1 MKTPTILL
9 ILLASSSVILAQ
21 ESPPK
26 GPTFPLWEPPLPKD
40 QGAFALSLNS
50 ICSVALERYDLEYK
64 DKTYPV
70 TECSVMTVGG
80 KTVRFYYVEEKKD
93 SESKNPIEAAK
104 ESVKSIVSGDS
115 EEEDSKKLRV
125 VKLFPHSSQ
134 TGTVE
139 YRLSSEKK
147 ITDIYQSLRDAW
159 VANAP

>member
-1 MKTPTILL
+1 MKVPTILL
-9 ILLASSSVILAQ
+9 VLLASSSVILAQ
-21 ESPPK
+21 ESSPK
-26 GPTFPLWEPPLPKD
+26 GPAFPLWEPPLPKS

-50 ICSVALERYDLEYK
+50 ICSVSLERYDLEFK
-64 DKTYPV
+64 DKSYPV

-80 KTVRFYYVEEKKD
+80 KTVRFYYVEEKKED
-93 SESKNPIEAAK
+93 SKNPIDAAK
-104 ESVKSIVSGDS
+104 ESVKSIVSGNS
-115 EEEDSKKLRV
+115 EEEDSKKFRV

>member
-1 MKTPTILL
+1 MKTPILL
-9 ILLASSSVILAQ
+9 ILLASSSVLLAQ

-64 DKTYPV
+64 DKSYPV
-70 TECSVMTVGG
+70 VECSVMTVGG
-80 KTVRFYYVEEKKD
+80 KTVRFYYVEEKKKN